1 VRGNKLMAW
10 RMTPV
15 MTSAGNGS
23 LTSPEGS
30 RVAAAQKRLFTVT
43 REAMRA
49 AAEDARQGL
58 METVGVNSRLIEGER
73 CGIAIELPPGT
84 DLEMIARAIDL
95 ENIESWLGEDG
106 QVQVAIGPWY
116 STKDV
121 DQVVLTT
128 TKVIHVMLGLHAVCS
143 LPQAE
148 TLSLVQRVMRSAVD
162 VLVLLKP
169 SER

>member
-1 VRGNKLMAW
+1 V
-10 RMTPV
+10 
-15 MTSAGNGS
+15 
-23 LTSPEGS
+23 
-30 RVAAAQKRLFTVT
+30 
-43 REAMRA
+43 
-49 AAEDARQGL
+49 RQGL
-58 METVGVNSRLIEGER
+58 LETVGVNSRLIEGER

-95 ENIESWLGEDG
+95 ENVEAWLGEDG
-106 QVQVAIGPWY
+106 QAHVAIGPWY

-128 TKVIHVMLGLHAVCS
+128 TKVVHVLLGLHAVCS
-143 LPQAE
+143 LPQVE
-148 TLSLVQRVMRSAVD
+148 NLSFARRVMRSAAD

>member
-1 VRGNKLMAW
+1 MAW

-15 MTSAGNGS
+15 MASASDGS
-23 LTSPEGS
+23 LISPEGS
-30 RVAAAQKRLFTVT
+30 RVAEAQKQLLKVT

-49 AAEDARQGL
+49 AAEDMRQGL
-58 METVGVNSRLIEGER
+58 LETVAVKSRMIEGEK
-73 CGIAIELPPGT
+73 CGIAIELPHGT

-95 ENIESWLGEDG
+95 ENVEAWLGENG
-106 QVQVAIGPWY
+106 QVHVAIGPWY

-128 TKVIHVMLGLHAVCS
+128 TKVVHVLLGLHAAPA

-148 TLSLVQRVMRSAVD
+148 HLTFAQRLMRSAAD
-162 VLVLLKP
+162 VMVLLKQ